1 LIFIAKT
8 LLGYS
13 EEEAWEMTM
22 TKIITLYKQYKDNFD
37 SELGLKFRGIRHNDL
52 EKVEAEPRKTIIS
65 F

>member
-1 LIFIAKT
+1 
-8 LLGYS
+8 
-13 EEEAWEMTM
+13 M

-37 SELGLKFRGIRHNDL
+37 SELGLKYRGIRHDDL